1 MAELSKEFEVFYE
14 YFRKKCPYK
23 DHYQVGLEYLMKKF
37 ADCSLIV
44 FKSMKSKKDNEINSL
59 K

>member
-23 DHYQVGLEYLMKKF
+23 DNFQVGL
-37 ADCSLIV
+37 
-44 FKSMKSKKDNEINSL
+44 
-59 K
+59 